1 MKKQTKN
8 QMMNKKLESLI
19 VEEIKK
25 QMLKEE
31 GELDKMENEF
41 QSILKSIVPDLK
53 SQESELQKKQGDEEQ
68 IKNALRKAPELAKV
82 IDGKF
87 KRQEAKKGKVN
98 EVDAV
103 FFVGLALALPKIAE
117 ISANIIEKLIKRL
130 GGGDKSK
137 IAEFLRTSA
146 DKLHH
151 AYLKIVKI
159 ALLAVPAFRNA
170 DKNVQ
175 DKVAEVVFTLIIAG
189 LAVYS
194 GYSAVKAG
202 VSTLGALE
210 GAMAAIKSNEV
221 MQFLSK
227 QFASLA

>member
-1 MKKQTKN
+1 MKN
-8 QMMNKKLESLI
+8 IKKFI
-19 VEEIKK
+19 REEIERRLIIENEDFSEMQSDFEEELKNMVRNFNAEK
-25 QMLKEE
+25 SKFEKSQNDKEE
-31 GELDKMENEF
+31 
-41 QSILKSIVPDLK
+41 
-53 SQESELQKKQGDEEQ
+53 
-68 IKNALRKAPELAKV
+68 IKNALKNAPDLAKAASNYSNES
-82 IDGKF
+82 KN
-87 KRQEAKKGKVN
+87 KKIN

-103 FFVGLALALPKIAE
+103 FFVGLALALPKIAQ

-159 ALLAVPAFRNA
+159 ALLAIPEFRKA
-170 DKNVQ
+170 DKDVQ

>member
-1 MKKQTKN
+1 MKN
-8 QMMNKKLESLI
+8 IKKFI
-19 VEEIKK
+19 REEIERRLIIENEDFSEMQSDFEEELKNMVRNFNAEK
-25 QMLKEE
+25 SKFEKSQNDKEE
-31 GELDKMENEF
+31 
-41 QSILKSIVPDLK
+41 
-53 SQESELQKKQGDEEQ
+53 
-68 IKNALRKAPELAKV
+68 IKNALKNAPDLAKAASNYSNES
-82 IDGKF
+82 KN
-87 KRQEAKKGKVN
+87 KKIN
-98 EVDAV
+98 EVDAI

-159 ALLAVPAFRNA
+159 ALLAIPEFRKA
-170 DKNVQ
+170 DKQIQ

>member
-1 MKKQTKN
+1 MKN
-8 QMMNKKLESLI
+8 IKKFI
-19 VEEIKK
+19 REEIQRRLIIENEDFSEMQSDFEEELKNMVRNFNAEK
-25 QMLKEE
+25 SKFEKSQNNKEE
-31 GELDKMENEF
+31 
-41 QSILKSIVPDLK
+41 
-53 SQESELQKKQGDEEQ
+53 
-68 IKNALRKAPELAKV
+68 IKNALKNAPDLAKAASNYSNES
-82 IDGKF
+82 KN
-87 KRQEAKKGKVN
+87 KKIN
-98 EVDAV
+98 EVDAI

-159 ALLAVPAFRNA
+159 ALLAIPEFRKA
-170 DKNVQ
+170 DKQIQ

-221 MQFLSK
+221 AQFLSK

>member
-53 SQESELQKKQGDEEQ
+53 SQEDELQKKQNDEEQ

-87 KRQEAKKGKVN
+87 KRQEGKKGKVN

-103 FFVGLALALPKIAE
+103 FFVGLALALPKIAQ

-194 GYSAVKAG
+194 GYGAVKSG
-202 VSTLGALE
+202 ISTLGALE
-210 GAMAAIKSNEV
+210 GAMAAIKSGEV

-227 QFASLA
+227 EFASLA